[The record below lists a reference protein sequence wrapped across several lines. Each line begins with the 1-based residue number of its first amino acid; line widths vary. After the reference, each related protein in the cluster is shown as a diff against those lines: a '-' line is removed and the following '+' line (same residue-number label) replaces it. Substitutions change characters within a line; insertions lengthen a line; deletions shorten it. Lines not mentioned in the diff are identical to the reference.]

1 MAACSIGRACEI
13 PMLDA
18 RRRAMCM
25 QILVEDVW
33 KQGRDVSVLTAMD
46 LECGASALGIR
57 PGVTSL
63 CRSVRTD
70 GKDSDSRQ
78 GPHQKA
84 RYDAIGI
91 FSFR

>member
-1 MAACSIGRACEI
+1 
-13 PMLDA
+13 MLDA